1 MAAKQEIPM
10 SKQHKVLVSR
20 RVPVD
25 VAARIDREYNAVLNQ
40 EDNRYS
46 SEALLEAA
54 DGMDALVVSSSD
66 KLTADVIAKI
76 PSSVK
81 IIATVSVGYEHIDVD
96 AATSAGFI
104 VTNTPDVLTEAT
116 SDTGMLLLL
125 AAARRAHEGQALI
138 REDKWQG
145 FAMDYNL
152 GVDLMNKRL
161 GILGMGRIGRALAH
175 RAAAFGMK
183 IHYNNRNRVSADLEA
198 YAGNAEYCA
207 DIDDFLSKCDFLS
220 IHSPLTPE
228 TTKFLNTER
237 INRMPDGAIVINTSR
252 GGVVDDEALIAA
264 LKSGKLRAAGL
275 DVFEGEP
282 NINPEYRNLQ
292 NIFMLPHIGSG
303 TVETRNAMGFCAV
316 DNLDAV
322 LSGKPAL
329 TPLN

>member
-1 MAAKQEIPM
+1 M
-10 SKQHKVLVSR
+10 SKQFKVLVSR
-20 RVPVD
+20 RLPVD
-25 VAARIDREYNAVLNQ
+25 VAARVDQDYDAVLNQ
-40 EDNRYS
+40 EDDRYS
-46 SEALLEAA
+46 TEALLAA
-54 DGMDALVVSSSD
+54 AEGKDALMVSSSD
-66 KLTADVIAKI
+66 KLSADVLAKM
-76 PSSVK
+76 PDTVR

-96 AATSAGFI
+96 AATKNGI
-104 VTNTPDVLTEAT
+104 IITNTPDVLTEAT

-125 AAARRAHEGQALI
+125 AAARRDHEGQALV
-138 REDKWQG
+138 RENKWQG

-183 IHYNNRNRVSADLEA
+183 IHYHNRSRVSADLEA
-198 YAGNAEYCA
+198 YAGDAEYHEDA
-207 DIDDFLSKCDFLS
+207 DEMLPICDFLS

-228 TTKFLNTER
+228 TAKFLNAER
-237 INRMPDGAIVINTSR
+237 IAKMPDGAIVVNTSR

-282 NINPEYRNLQ
+282 NIHPEYRNLQ

-322 LSGKPAL
+322 LAGKAAI

>member
-1 MAAKQEIPM
+1 M
-10 SKQHKVLVSR
+10 SKQFKVLVSR
-20 RVPVD
+20 RLPVD
-25 VAARIDREYNAVLNQ
+25 VAARVDQDYDAVLNQ
-40 EDNRYS
+40 EDDRYS
-46 SEALLEAA
+46 TEALLAA
-54 DGMDALVVSSSD
+54 AEGKDALMVSSSD
-66 KLTADVIAKI
+66 KLSADVLAKI
-76 PSSVK
+76 PDTVR

-96 AATSAGFI
+96 AATKNGI
-104 VTNTPDVLTEAT
+104 IITNTPDVLTEAT

-125 AAARRAHEGQALI
+125 AAARRAHEGQALV
-138 REDKWQG
+138 RENKWQG

-161 GILGMGRIGRALAH
+161 GILGMGRIGGALAH

-183 IHYNNRNRVSADLEA
+183 IHYHNRNRVSADLEA
-198 YAGNAEYCA
+198 YAGDAEYHEDA
-207 DIDDFLSKCDFLS
+207 DEMLPICDFLS

-228 TTKFLNTER
+228 TAKFLNAER
-237 INRMPDGAIVINTSR
+237 IAKMPDGAIVVNTSR

-282 NINPEYRNLQ
+282 NIHPEYRNLQ

-322 LSGKPAL
+322 LAGKPAI

>member
-1 MAAKQEIPM
+1 M
-10 SKQHKVLVSR
+10 SKQFKVLVSR
-20 RVPVD
+20 RLPVD
-25 VAARIDREYNAVLNQ
+25 VAARVDQDYDAVLNQ
-40 EDNRYS
+40 EDDRYS
-46 SEALLEAA
+46 TEALLAA
-54 DGMDALVVSSSD
+54 AEGKDALMVSSSD
-66 KLTADVIAKI
+66 KLSADVLAKI
-76 PSSVK
+76 PDTVR

-96 AATSAGFI
+96 AATKNGI
-104 VTNTPDVLTEAT
+104 IITNTPDVLTEAT

-125 AAARRAHEGQALI
+125 AAARRAHEGQALV
-138 REDKWQG
+138 RENKWQG

-183 IHYNNRNRVSADLEA
+183 IHYHNRNRVSADLEA
-198 YAGNAEYCA
+198 YAGDAEYHEDA
-207 DIDDFLSKCDFLS
+207 DEMLPICDFLS

-228 TTKFLNTER
+228 TAKFLNAER
-237 INRMPDGAIVINTSR
+237 IAKMPDGAIVVNTSR

-282 NINPEYRNLQ
+282 NIHPEYRNLQ

-322 LSGKPAL
+322 LAGKPAI

>member
-1 MAAKQEIPM
+1 M
-10 SKQHKVLVSR
+10 SKQFKVLVSR
-20 RVPVD
+20 RLPVD
-25 VAARIDREYNAVLNQ
+25 VAARVDQDYDAVLNQ
-40 EDNRYS
+40 EDDRYS
-46 SEALLEAA
+46 TEALLAA
-54 DGMDALVVSSSD
+54 AEGKDALMGSSSD
-66 KLTADVIAKI
+66 KLSADVLAKM
-76 PSSVK
+76 PDTVR

-96 AATSAGFI
+96 AATKNGI
-104 VTNTPDVLTEAT
+104 IITNTPDVLTEAT

-125 AAARRAHEGQALI
+125 AAARRAHEGQALV
-138 REDKWQG
+138 RENKWQG

-183 IHYNNRNRVSADLEA
+183 IHYHNRSRVSADLEA
-198 YAGNAEYCA
+198 YAGDAEYHEDA
-207 DIDDFLSKCDFLS
+207 DEMLPICDFLS

-228 TTKFLNTER
+228 TAKFLNAER
-237 INRMPDGAIVINTSR
+237 IAKMPDGAIVVNTSR

-282 NINPEYRNLQ
+282 NIHPEYRNLQ

-322 LSGKPAL
+322 LAGKAAI

>member
-1 MAAKQEIPM
+1 M
-10 SKQHKVLVSR
+10 SKQFKVLVSR
-20 RVPVD
+20 RLPVD
-25 VAARIDREYNAVLNQ
+25 VAARVDQDYDAVLNQ
-40 EDNRYS
+40 EDDRYS
-46 SEALLEAA
+46 TEALLAA
-54 DGMDALVVSSSD
+54 AEGKDALMVSSSD
-66 KLTADVIAKI
+66 KLSADVLAKM
-76 PSSVK
+76 PDTVR

-96 AATSAGFI
+96 AATKNGI
-104 VTNTPDVLTEAT
+104 IITNTPDVLTEAT

-125 AAARRAHEGQALI
+125 AAARRAHEGQALV
-138 REDKWQG
+138 RENKWQG

-183 IHYNNRNRVSADLEA
+183 IHYHNRSRVSADLEA
-198 YAGNAEYCA
+198 YAGDAEYHEDA
-207 DIDDFLSKCDFLS
+207 DEMLPICDFLS

-228 TTKFLNTER
+228 TAKFLNAER
-237 INRMPDGAIVINTSR
+237 IAKMPDGAIVVNTSR

-282 NINPEYRNLQ
+282 NIHPEYRNLQ

-322 LSGKPAL
+322 LAGKAAI

>member
-1 MAAKQEIPM
+1 M
-10 SKQHKVLVSR
+10 SKQFKVLVSR
-20 RVPVD
+20 RLPVD
-25 VAARIDREYNAVLNQ
+25 VAARVDQDYDAVLNQ
-40 EDNRYS
+40 EDDRYS
-46 SEALLEAA
+46 TEALLAA
-54 DGMDALVVSSSD
+54 AEGKDALMVSSSD
-66 KLTADVIAKI
+66 KLSADVLAKM
-76 PSSVK
+76 PDTVR

-96 AATSAGFI
+96 AATKNGI
-104 VTNTPDVLTEAT
+104 IITNTPDVLTEAT

-125 AAARRAHEGQALI
+125 AAARRAHEGQALV
-138 REDKWQG
+138 RENKWQG

-161 GILGMGRIGRALAH
+161 CILGMGRIGRALAH

-183 IHYNNRNRVSADLEA
+183 IHYHNRSRVSADLEA
-198 YAGNAEYCA
+198 YAGDAEYHEDA
-207 DIDDFLSKCDFLS
+207 DEMLPICDFLS

-228 TTKFLNTER
+228 TAKFLNAER
-237 INRMPDGAIVINTSR
+237 IAKMPDGAIVVNTSR

-282 NINPEYRNLQ
+282 NIHPEYRNLQ

-322 LSGKPAL
+322 LAGKAAI